1 MHEESYKDET
11 YKKILEYE
19 KSIHAKNQKRIQVG
33 IRLVLLIP
41 LIFLAIMFR
50 LESSKVVFLVL
61 WIVSLFGLCIY
72 LVAVEYMDYKMHLRI
87 EELGIRE
94 SKPVESLLVDKGIV
108 EKAINS
114 TRFFDIK
121 EDELLTEQNVTVE
134 EAETIHEEEHTQAG
148 QNTVAGY
155 KNILKDTSE
164 GVKEQD
170 KKASVDVTDTDISDL
185 ERELVMSIRKYV
197 AALVDNPEEREK

>member
-1 MHEESYKDET
+1 MYEESYKDET

-50 LESSKVVFLVL
+50 LESSKLVFLVL

-72 LVAVEYMDYKMHLRI
+72 LVAVEYMDYKMQLRI

-94 SKPVESLLVDKGIV
+94 SKPVESLLTDKGIV
-108 EKAINS
+108 EKAINN
-114 TRFFDIK
+114 TRFFDMR
-121 EDELLTEQNVTVE
+121 EDELLLDENPTVE
-134 EAETIHEEEHTQAG
+134 ETEIMQEEELTQAG
-148 QNTVAGY
+148 QNTAAGSE
-155 KNILKDTSE
+155 NILKDTTA
-164 GVKEQD
+164 GIKEQD
-170 KKASVDVTDTDISDL
+170 IKDTDMSDL

-197 AALVDNPEEREK
+197 AALVDNPKDCEK